1 MSIIWLIIF
10 TVYFVA
16 TVIIPPGDAILGTLG
31 KLRDAGAVSIAR
43 IANQSLQDLD
53 FFRYG
58 ERYDDVA
65 APAAIP
71 WKRRVVVLERGSPV
85 EADDR
90 GVESP
95 VVIREDDGSYT
106 MWYKGKT
113 AADNRWGIL
122 RATSPDGLNW
132 TKTGVVMTPTET
144 YEGDK
149 IDPMTVICAGGIYR
163 MWYGTDGG
171 AGYAVSPD
179 GISWARY
186 HGNPVLGPTS
196 GEWDNWGAGGQHTV
210 FKVGD
215 SYKMYYKG
223 WGGKE
228 RGWTFYGLA
237 ESGDGINWIKQG
249 KWISPQPEIGE
260 ATGYRNI
267 SSLELDGIY
276 CLLHTTTPDLCLF
289 LLASQDGRSWH
300 KCGIIFRQ
308 NPDDTASD
316 CKWTTSPSLLVEDG
330 LVKMWYEGADSGGR
344 VRLHYAEVAEELFRQ
359 RCYDTVARLP
369 E

>member
-113 AADNRWGIL
+113 AADNRYVTVNGSDIM
-122 RATSPDGLNW
+122 PD
-132 TKTGVVMTPTET
+132 
-144 YEGDK
+144 
-149 IDPMTVICAGGIYR
+149 I
-163 MWYGTDGG
+163 
-171 AGYAVSPD
+171 
-179 GISWARY
+179 
-186 HGNPVLGPTS
+186 H
-196 GEWDNWGAGGQHTV
+196 
-210 FKVGD
+210 
-215 SYKMYYKG
+215 
-223 WGGKE
+223 
-228 RGWTFYGLA
+228 
-237 ESGDGINWIKQG
+237 
-249 KWISPQPEIGE
+249 IG
-260 ATGYRNI
+260 
-267 SSLELDGIY
+267 
-276 CLLHTTTPDLCLF
+276 
-289 LLASQDGRSWH
+289 
-300 KCGIIFRQ
+300 
-308 NPDDTASD
+308 
-316 CKWTTSPSLLVEDG
+316 
-330 LVKMWYEGADSGGR
+330 
-344 VRLHYAEVAEELFRQ
+344 
-359 RCYDTVARLP
+359 RLP
-369 E
+369 AQTSAQGSLAKVFSWYDNEWGFSSRMVDMMQMML